1 MNAVMRARMPSFGHP
16 KRSLSFGLTVLLG
29 AIAGLTIFLGLPIA
43 RMRNVSANTV
53 GALNALAIGILVYLV
68 VEIAGNA
75 TAPLADALTQWH
87 GGGGSIFDVVTLAAA
102 YAGGF
107 LIGLVGLGTI

>member
-16 KRSLSFGLTVLLG
+16 VRALSFGMTVLLG

-43 RMRNVSANTV
+43 RMRNVSANTI
-53 GALNALAIGILVYLV
+53 GALNAVAIGILVYLV

-75 TAPLADALTQWH
+75 TAPLGSALQQLH
-87 GGGGSIFDVVTLAAA
+87 GGGGSAADVAWLAVA
-102 YAGGF
+102 YVGGF
-107 LIGLVGLGTI
+107 FLGLV